1 MIKKLTDVCDIQYG
15 YAFNSAGFTSDAAYI
30 PLIRIRD
37 VKRGYSETYF
47 SMDYPKEYIVH
58 NSDLLI
64 SMDGEF
70 NIARWKGQDALL
82 NQRVCKVTAKQD
94 VNEEYLRFALTR
106 ILKRLEDKTSFVTVK
121 HLSAR
126 ELNKLELVIPA
137 IEEQNRTA
145 LLLSTLEALQ
155 SLKHEELSKLDE
167 LVNARFVEMFGDPVY
182 NPKGWPMSR
191 LEDVCTSIVDCP
203 HSTPHYTDVNTGY
216 ICIRTSV
223 VKKNKILWD
232 KVEYIP
238 EEEYEYRIQRKR
250 PSLNDVVYTREG
262 AILGIAA
269 VIDRGCNIALGQRM
283 MLLTPNINK
292 CNPIFLSTVMNIESF
307 FYKAIQ
313 GVSGSASP
321 HINVGDIKNFS
332 IIIPPIQQQ
341 NQFIDFVNQIDKSK
355 SAIQKSLDETQ
366 TLFNSLMQ
374 EYFG

>member
-167 LVNARFVEMFGDPVY
+167 LVNARFSELFGDPVANDKNWPVVTISDIAEVKIGPFGTLLHKEDY
-182 NPKGWPMSR
+182 IEGGHALVNPSQIKDGK
-191 LEDVCTSIVDCP
+191 IVIDSHLTISDEKYHELSAYHLQIGDIVFGRRGEMGRCA
-203 HSTPHYTDVNTGY
+203 
-216 ICIRTSV
+216 V
-223 VKKNKILWD
+223 VKESGLLCGTGSLI
-232 KVEYIP
+232 V
-238 EEEYEYRIQRKR
+238 R
-250 PSLNDVVYTREG
+250 PSSKIKPYFLQNILSSPGYKKIIEEKAVGITMLNVNVPIVS
-262 AILGIAA
+262 AL
-269 VIDRGCNIALGQRM
+269 NIP
-283 MLLTPNINK
+283 LLPIN
-292 CNPIFLSTVMNIESF
+292 L
-307 FYKAIQ
+307 
-313 GVSGSASP
+313 
-321 HINVGDIKNFS
+321 
-332 IIIPPIQQQ
+332 Q
-341 NQFIDFVNQIDKSK
+341 NQFIQFMSQVVKSK
-355 SAIQKSLDETQ
+355 FAISKYL
-366 TLFNSLMQ
+366 
-374 EYFG
+374 

>member
-167 LVNARFVEMFGDPVY
+167 LVNARFSELFGDPVANDKNWPVVTISDIAEVKIGPFGTLLHKEDY
-182 NPKGWPMSR
+182 IEGGHALVNPSQIKDGK
-191 LEDVCTSIVDCP
+191 IVIDSHLTISDEKYHELSAYHLQIGDIVFGRRGEMGRCA
-203 HSTPHYTDVNTGY
+203 
-216 ICIRTSV
+216 V
-223 VKKNKILWD
+223 VKESGLLCGTGSLI
-232 KVEYIP
+232 V
-238 EEEYEYRIQRKR
+238 R
-250 PSLNDVVYTREG
+250 PSSKIKPYFLQNILSSPGYKKIIEEKAVGITMLNVNVPIVS
-262 AILGIAA
+262 AL
-269 VIDRGCNIALGQRM
+269 NIP
-283 MLLTPNINK
+283 LLPIN
-292 CNPIFLSTVMNIESF
+292 L
-307 FYKAIQ
+307 
-313 GVSGSASP
+313 
-321 HINVGDIKNFS
+321 
-332 IIIPPIQQQ
+332 Q
-341 NQFIDFVNQIDKSK
+341 NQFIQFMSQVVKSK
-355 SAIQKSLDETQ
+355 SAIPKSLDETQ